1 MSNGKNERNV
11 GDIRSR
17 VYRILLYPDN
27 PEHMLA
33 IMELQSSD
41 YPAVGIKHDK
51 DVYTEDTEDHK
62 VGELEKEHFHFVLKF
77 KNARY
82 LTAVAKSLGIEE
94 RFIKTA
100 KSYKG
105 SVEYLL
111 HINHPDKYQYE
122 RSELVGFS
130 VPEAI
135 KILDDEPQELKAF
148 RIRDFIYHYDGYLDD
163 DTLFVWCYTN
173 GVLNVLNR
181 YRGLLEKLVFQHN
194 KRFFDE
200 AHR

>member
-1 MSNGKNERNV
+1 MSNGKSK
-11 GDIRSR
+11 GDVSNIKCR
-17 VYRILLYPDN
+17 VFRILLYPDN

-51 DVYTEDTEDHK
+51 DVYTEDTDDHK
-62 VGELEKEHFHFVLKF
+62 AGEIEKEHFHFVLKF

-94 RFIKTA
+94 RFIQTA

-111 HINHPDKYQYE
+111 HINHPEKFQYE
-122 RSELVGFS
+122 RSELIGFS
-130 VPEAI
+130 VPEAL
-135 KILDDEPQELKAF
+135 KILDDEPPELKAF
-148 RIRDFIYHYDGYLDD
+148 RIRDFIFHYDGYLDD

-181 YRGLLEKLVFQHN
+181 YRGLIEKLVYQHN
-194 KRFFDE
+194 KRFFE
-200 AHR
+200 ERHK

>member
-1 MSNGKNERNV
+1 MPNGKSK
-11 GDIRSR
+11 GDVSEIRSR
-17 VYRILLYPDN
+17 VFRILLYPDN

-51 DVYTEDTEDHK
+51 DVYTEDTDDHK
-62 VGELEKEHFHFVLKF
+62 AGEIEKEHFHFVLKF

-82 LTAVAKSLGIEE
+82 LTAVAKLLGIEE
-94 RFIKTA
+94 RFIQTA

-111 HINHPDKYQYE
+111 HINHPEKFQYE
-122 RSELVGFS
+122 RSELIGFS
-130 VPEAI
+130 VPEAL
-135 KILDDEPQELKAF
+135 KILDDEPPELKAF
-148 RIRDFIYHYDGYLDD
+148 RIRDFIFHYDGYLDD

-181 YRGLLEKLVFQHN
+181 YRGLIEKLVYQHN
-194 KRFFDE
+194 KRFFE
-200 AHR
+200 ERHK

>member
-1 MSNGKNERNV
+1 MPNGKSK
-11 GDIRSR
+11 GDVSNIKCR
-17 VYRILLYPDN
+17 VFRVLLYPDN

-51 DVYTEDTEDHK
+51 DVYTEDTDDHK
-62 VGELEKEHFHFVLKF
+62 AGEIEKEHFHFVLKF

-94 RFIKTA
+94 RFIQTA

-111 HINHPDKYQYE
+111 HINHPEKFQYE
-122 RSELVGFS
+122 RSELIGFS
-130 VPEAI
+130 VPEAL
-135 KILDDEPQELKAF
+135 KILDDEPPELKAF
-148 RIRDFIYHYDGYLDD
+148 RIRDFIFHYDGYLDD

-181 YRGLLEKLVFQHN
+181 YRGLIEKLVYQHN
-194 KRFFDE
+194 KRFFE
-200 AHR
+200 ERHK

>member
-1 MSNGKNERNV
+1 MPNGKSK
-11 GDIRSR
+11 GDVSEIRSR
-17 VYRILLYPDN
+17 VFRVLLYPDN

-51 DVYTEDTEDHK
+51 DVYTEDTDDHK
-62 VGELEKEHFHFVLKF
+62 AGEIEKEHFHFVLKF

-94 RFIKTA
+94 RFIQTA

-111 HINHPDKYQYE
+111 HINHPEKFQYDTT
-122 RSELVGFS
+122 ELLGFAKA
-130 VPEAI
+130 EALRV
-135 KILDDEPQELKAF
+135 LDDTPEDVKVLK
-148 RIRDFIYHYDGYLDD
+148 IMDFISHYNGYLDVNRL
-163 DTLFVWCYTN
+163 TLFCCQN
-173 GVLNVLNR
+173 GLYSCLRRSGWICRDMIV
-181 YRGLLEKLVFQHN
+181 EHN
-194 KRFFDE
+194 KKYFE
-200 AHR
+200 STHK